1 VVDAE
6 PWGSE
11 FAMANELA
19 MGCCCHEAAMAGWH
33 SEQALLPRNLWWS
46 FGGAVTCC
54 EEESDAVP
62 GV

>member
-1 VVDAE
+1 
-6 PWGSE
+6 
-11 FAMANELA
+11 MANELA